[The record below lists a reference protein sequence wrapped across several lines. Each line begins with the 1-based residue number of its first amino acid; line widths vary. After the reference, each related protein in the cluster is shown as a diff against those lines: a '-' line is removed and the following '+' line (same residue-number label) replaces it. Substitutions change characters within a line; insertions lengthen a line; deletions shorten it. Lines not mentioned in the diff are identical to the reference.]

1 MPLSE
6 MKRLRGQVS
15 NTLKQYNDL
24 DRSYVSMFGDLA
36 GNGRTIG
43 KFNSVVLEPTMTDS
57 AQTRKVTVLEAVTKI
72 GCRTTFG
79 G

>member
-1 MPLSE
+1 
-6 MKRLRGQVS
+6 
-15 NTLKQYNDL
+15 
-24 DRSYVSMFGDLA
+24 MFGDLA